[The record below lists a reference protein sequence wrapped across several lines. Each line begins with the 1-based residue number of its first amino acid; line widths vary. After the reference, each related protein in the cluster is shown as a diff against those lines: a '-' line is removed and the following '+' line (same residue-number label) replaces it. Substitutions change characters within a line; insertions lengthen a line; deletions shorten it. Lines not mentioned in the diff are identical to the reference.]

1 MKFFAVFAAVLALAA
16 GSPYSWSLQEL
27 SEALQNPHTNPEYI
41 PYLEHALNQMMED
54 LHAGKPV
61 APVAVIMPTA
71 SQWTLEELSNA
82 LQSPA
87 TDPAIVPYLE
97 DALNAM
103 MDALFNGQQIET
115 MPVVIPVELAP
126 VQAGADIIT
135 APVIATPVLP
145 TPVLPAPVLPEMPVP
160 EVPAPEV
167 PAPEVPDPEGSL
179 LPESPEPS
187 PEVVIPGPIILPMP
201 VLPEVQPEPEAVNPG
216 PIVLPMP
223 VLPEV
228 QPEPEVVVPGPIV
241 NPMPVLPVVQP
252 EQVEEQT
259 PQNPNGEIFNDGN
272 VQVIV
277 NGPEQPGVLSSIQSW
292 FQMFLNYFSN
302 GVQTSQQIF

>member
-1 MKFFAVFAAVLALAA
+1 MKVFIFGLLLALANA
-16 GSPYSWSLQEL
+16 SPLPLDEEIQGPVEFIVNGVPEG
-27 SEALQNPHTNPEYI
+27 EALDIGHILDIQLTKHVDGQVVESS
-41 PYLEHALNQMMED
+41 D
-54 LHAGKPV
+54 LLYPLTAQGLADAAAAQEN
-61 APVAVIMPTA
+61 APVR
-71 SQWTLEELSNA
+71 
-82 LQSPA
+82 
-87 TDPAIVPYLE
+87 
-97 DALNAM
+97 
-103 MDALFNGQQIET
+103 
-115 MPVVIPVELAP
+115 
-126 VQAGADIIT
+126 
-135 APVIATPVLP
+135 
-145 TPVLPAPVLPEMPVP
+145 
-160 EVPAPEV
+160 
-167 PAPEVPDPEGSL
+167 PDPEGSL

-201 VLPEVQPEPEAVNPG
+201 VLPEVQPEPEVVNPG

-228 QPEPEVVVPGPIV
+228 QPESEVVVPGPIV

-277 NGPEQPGVLSSIQSW
+277 NGPQQPGVLSSIQSW

>member
-160 EVPAPEV
+160 EVPAPEM
-167 PAPEVPDPEGSL
+167 PAPEAPAATPTSSPLVQIIININQQDQVAVSPVAPEIA
-179 LPESPEPS
+179 PTPVM
-187 PEVVIPGPIILPMP
+187 VV
-201 VLPEVQPEPEAVNPG
+201 EEADNISVNPVDVIAIQ
-216 PIVLPMP
+216 PPM
-223 VLPEV
+223 
-228 QPEPEVVVPGPIV
+228 
-241 NPMPVLPVVQP
+241 
-252 EQVEEQT
+252 
-259 PQNPNGEIFNDGN
+259 
-272 VQVIV
+272 
-277 NGPEQPGVLSSIQSW
+277 
-292 FQMFLNYFSN
+292 
-302 GVQTSQQIF
+302 